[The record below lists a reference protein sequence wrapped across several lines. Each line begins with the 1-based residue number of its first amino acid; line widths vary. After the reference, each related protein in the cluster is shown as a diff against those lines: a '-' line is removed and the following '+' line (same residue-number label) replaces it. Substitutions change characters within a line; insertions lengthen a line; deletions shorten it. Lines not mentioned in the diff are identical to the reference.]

1 MKEALAVNFS
11 PNGYHLASGGG
22 DNYGEVPLIDPCVF
36 ICLHFCICFYMLVF
50 FMYVCMCLY
59 MFVCVCVCMR
69 VCSIC

>member
-50 FMYVCMCLY
+50 FHVYLYV
-59 MFVCVCVCMR
+59 FVFVRVCMR
-69 VCSIC
+69 VYACV